1 MFLKYY
7 KALDF
12 LSKYIPPPREIKTGN
27 HAAKIGGKTPFTP
40 NELNINDIT

>member
-27 HAAKIGGKTPFTP
+27 HAAKIGVNKPFTP
-40 NELNINDIT
+40 NEQNTNDIT